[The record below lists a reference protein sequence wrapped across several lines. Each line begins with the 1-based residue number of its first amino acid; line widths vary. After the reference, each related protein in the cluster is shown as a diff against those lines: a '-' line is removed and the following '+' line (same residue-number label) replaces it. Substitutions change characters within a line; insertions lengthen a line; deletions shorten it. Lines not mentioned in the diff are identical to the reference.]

1 MLTQRDIDEL
11 TVMAINMADE
21 IEEEFDLMLAGD
33 RRRYLEDLIEIADL
47 DEVENAAAQLQELLS
62 RQGQI

>member
-47 DEVENAAAQLQELLS
+47 DEVENAATQLQELLS

>member
-1 MLTQRDIDEL
+1 MLTQRDIDEI

-21 IEEEFDLMLAGD
+21 IDEMFNLMLAGD
-33 RRRYLEDLIEIADL
+33 RRQYLEDLFEITDL

-62 RQGQI
+62 RQGQV